1 MADIPESLEDQQTIR
16 FHVDGTDYETRATR
30 KWRERQPWIPSDRA
44 AVTALIPG
52 LILEVLVKPGQ
63 RVRCGEGVVVIEAM
77 KMANEVASPW
87 DGVVKAVLVS
97 VGQNVP
103 RGAVLV
109 ELEA

>member
-1 MADIPESLEDQQTIR
+1 MADIPESLEDQQSIR

-30 KWRERQPWIPSDRA
+30 KWRERKPWIPADR
-44 AVTALIPG
+44 TTISTLIPG

-63 RVRCGEGVVVIEAM
+63 RVRRGEGVVVIGAM
-77 KMANEVASPW
+77 KMANDVESPW

-97 VGQNVP
+97 VGQSVM
-103 RGAVLV
+103 RGAVVV